1 MKRPQGFDRPPQPP
15 SAPPRAATSRTS
27 APSRPPKATPQSNTP
42 PVHSAAD
49 DRAITEPIALVG
61 KGASSASSS
70 PSSAVHPESRVGTGS
85 ASADAAEPPVGREKA
100 DVDRAPSNRE
110 IRRALRRARKE
121 RARVE
126 RGEVRRFT
134 KRSRRR
140 RMAWLGAA
148 GTAAFLV
155 IAVTLTAFSPLMALR
170 TIEVVGTSR
179 VKAADVTAALKDQL
193 GRPLPLVDFNAIRA
207 DLAAFPLIRSF
218 STESH
223 PPSTLIVR
231 IVERVPIGVITDGKT
246 FRLVDAAK
254 VTISQSASRPA
265 GFPVIHAS
273 GPAGT
278 TDAQSGFD
286 AAVAV
291 LQALPAHLLGSVDT
305 ITAATRDDVT
315 FTLLGSGA
323 RVIWGSPDQSDLKAA
338 DLAAIMK
345 SAGASSGSVFDVS
358 SPHSVVRK

>member
-1 MKRPQGFDRPPQPP
+1 M
-15 SAPPRAATSRTS
+15 A
-27 APSRPPKATPQSNTP
+27 NTP
-42 PVHSAAD
+42 PGHSAGD
-49 DRAITEPIALVG
+49 DRSITEPIPLVG
-61 KGASSASSS
+61 PKGPLRGSTTRGSSSSAGASFSSS
-70 PSSAVHPESRVGTGS
+70 SATETSATDSARPAPGAGFSSPAVGTDPFGRAA
-85 ASADAAEPPVGREKA
+85 ASWP
-100 DVDRAPSNRE
+100 DRVPSNRE
-110 IRRALRRARKE
+110 IRGALRRARKD

-140 RMAWLGAA
+140 RMVWLSAA

-155 IAVTLTAFSPLMALR
+155 VAVTLTAFSPLMALR
-170 TIEVVGTSR
+170 TIDVVGTSR
-179 VKAADVTAALKDQL
+179 IKAPDVSAALKDQL
-193 GRPLPLVDFNAIRA
+193 GRPLPLVDYNAIRG

-231 IVERVPIGVITDGKT
+231 IVERVPVGIIADGKT
-246 FRLVDAAK
+246 FRLVDAAR
-254 VTISQSASRPA
+254 VTISQSATRPA

-273 GPAGT
+273 GPAGSAA
-278 TDAQSGFD
+278 AQSGFD

-291 LQALPAHLLGSVDT
+291 LQALPAHLLGTVDT
-305 ITAATRDDVT
+305 VTAATKDDVT

-323 RVIWGSPDQSDLKAA
+323 KVVWGSPDQSDLKAA
-338 DLAAIMK
+338 DLAATIK
-345 SAGASSGSVFDVS
+345 SAGAGAGSVFDVS